1 MQSRTKNTIRVAV
14 AFCLASALCRAA
26 DGQEIPPACAQ
37 LVHTMEAC
45 TADLANWGDYND
57 PAGAAKLRES
67 MQGNIAHLKAGLQQ
81 AVKDKGALA
90 VAQHCADHDVKAKI
104 VGDFGG
110 MITPVLMNHGDATN
124 CQNALASMQ

>member
-1 MQSRTKNTIRVAV
+1 MHWKMKNTIRAVV
-14 AFCLASALCRAA
+14 AFCLASALCGAA
-26 DGQEIPPACAQ
+26 NGEEIPPACEQ
-37 LVHTMEAC
+37 LARTMEAC
-45 TADLANWGDYND
+45 TADLARWGDYND

-67 MQGNIAHLKAGLQQ
+67 MQTNIADLRAGLRQ
-81 AVKDKGALA
+81 AIKEKGALA